1 MFNEIKIGSK
11 ITMLLLS
18 VVLLSV
24 LAISFISFRLSK
36 DSIEKRYWESL
47 SVMANLKAN
56 ELQAVFK
63 QLEYNVNFIQKSQ
76 RVQESILQS
85 RQSSDIDSMET
96 VISNRLN
103 DYMLPIQ
110 EMYGYKNIL
119 LLDVEGKIIYKSNK
133 IAKNQ
138 IIGQVYAEN
147 ETLKEKANNS
157 LYYGDLYKVG
167 KNVYMNVAAP
177 ITNQGGAV
185 IGHVVAEFNMDK
197 IYQITDDTTGLKGT
211 GEIFIAKMVGSK
223 IDLLNK
229 ERDASST
236 TVLTQTI
243 LAGDE
248 RMEAL
253 QRACKEEEG
262 YGYTIDQTGKNT
274 MANWKYIRPIGWGL
288 IVKIDLEEINKDLD
302 ALIYAFIFAGIIITV
317 IAFIIS
323 FLFSRV
329 LIAPLLSLKA
339 TLNAVARGILPNN
352 VNRETNDEIGEMA
365 TAVSNLVAALRRT
378 ANFAHAIGEGNYD
391 AHFKPMSID
400 DTLGNALITM
410 RDSIEKADERD
421 NERNWIVTGV
431 AEISQILR
439 LHNNLEELGSNI
451 ISFVAE
457 KIGAI
462 QGAFYVV
469 EEDEDDGRQFLEMKA
484 SYAYGRKKYLKSKFN
499 FAEGLVGQAAVE
511 QDTILRVE
519 VPDDYVTITSG
530 ILGDRKPKCLLL
542 VPLITDEKV
551 YGVLELAGFE
561 KFSPMHVAFTREI
574 SVIIAR
580 TIFNIKVNERTVL
593 LLQESQQM
601 GEELQHQQSILR
613 QNAEDMADTQE
624 ELKRTNTRL
633 EEQILEV
640 NRTQKRMQVLLENA
654 SEVITIYERDAK
666 VRYISPSV
674 EPILGYTQEE
684 LIGVTDIMNVCE
696 GSKDEYEELFKT
708 MLNEPNKKATVQFEY
723 QCKDG
728 TTVWLEA
735 TGTNLLSD
743 PAIRGLVV
751 NSRDITERRLAEKEA
766 RMRGQMQ
773 SLSENSLDL
782 ITRLNREGTIFY
794 INPIIKN
801 LTGMLPEDLL
811 GKNMYEVGF
820 RQEIITDWK
829 GIISDVMDK
838 NAGVNKEVT
847 FPTKKGDLT
856 MNINALPE
864 YNEHEEL
871 ESILLVAHDITE
883 RKQTELE
890 ILSINKKITES
901 INYAKRIQ
909 EAILPNTT
917 IIQELLPDSFIYY
930 KPKDVVSGDFPWF
943 LHSPERNEVFIAA
956 VDCTGHGVP
965 GALIS
970 LIGYFLLNDVVRTQ
984 KEYNTGKILDL
995 LNLGVTKTL
1004 RQDSGTKEVTT
1015 RDGMDIALCRINLSN
1030 NEVQYAGAHR
1040 PLYVVQNG
1048 ELTVIDGDKAP
1059 IGGGQLKKRDSFN
1072 CTTLNLVKGNQF
1084 YVFSDGVADQFG
1096 GTEGKKYSP
1105 RRIREVIVANQGLS
1119 MPEMQ
1124 KAIFDDFDAWK
1135 GTTKQTD
1142 DLLMIGVRF

>member
-11 ITMLLLS
+11 ITMLLLT
-18 VVLLSV
+18 VVLMSV
-24 LAISFISFRLSK
+24 FAISFISYQLSK
-36 DSIEKRYWESL
+36 DAIEKRYWESL
-47 SVMANLKAN
+47 SVMANLKSN
-56 ELQAVFK
+56 ELQSVFK
-63 QLEYNVNFIQKSQ
+63 QLEYNINFIQKSQ

-85 RQSSDIDSMET
+85 RQASDFDSMET
-96 VISNRLN
+96 VISGRLN
-103 DYMLPIQ
+103 DYMIPIQ
-110 EMYGYKNIL
+110 DMYGYRNIL

-133 IAKNQ
+133 ISKNQ

-147 ETLKEKANNS
+147 ETLKEKANNAMF
-157 LYYGDLYKVG
+157 YGDLYKIG
-167 KNVYMNVAAP
+167 KAVYMNVAAP
-177 ITNQGGAV
+177 ITSQGGAI
-185 IGHVVAEFNMDK
+185 IGHVVAEFDMDK
-197 IYQITDDTTGLKGT
+197 IYQITDDTTGLKKT

-229 ERDASST
+229 ARGASATSL
-236 TVLTQTI
+236 LTQTI
-243 LAGDE
+243 LTGDE
-248 RMEAL
+248 RMESL
-253 QRACKEEEG
+253 QRACKQDEAF
-262 YGYTIDQTGKNT
+262 GYTTDQTDKLT

-288 IVKIDLEEINKDLD
+288 IVKIDLEEVNEDLD
-302 ALIYAFIFAGIIITV
+302 NLI
-317 IAFIIS
+317 IAFVLAGVFIVCIAFAVS
-323 FLFSRV
+323 FLFSKV

-339 TLNAVARGILPNN
+339 TLVAVARGILPNQ
-352 VNRETNDEIGEMA
+352 VLRETNDEIGEMA

-378 ANFAHAIGEGNYD
+378 ANFAHSIGEGNYE
-391 AHFKPMSID
+391 AHFKPVSID

-410 RDSIEKADERD
+410 RDSIEKADDRD

-439 LHNNLEELGSNI
+439 LHNNLEELGNSITN
-451 ISFVAE
+451 FVAD
-457 KIGAI
+457 KIGAV
-462 QGAFYVV
+462 QAAFYVV
-469 EEDEDDGRQFLEMKA
+469 EEDDNNTPYLEMKA
-484 SYAYGRKKYLKSKFN
+484 SFAYGRKKYLKSRFN
-499 FAEGLVGQAAVE
+499 FAEGLVGQVAVE
-511 QDTILRVE
+511 QDTILRLE
-519 VPDDYVTITSG
+519 IPDDYVKITSG
-530 ILGDRKPKCLLL
+530 ILGDKKPKCLLL
-542 VPLITDEKV
+542 VPLITEEKL
-551 YGVLELAGFE
+551 YGVLEFAGFE
-561 KFSPMHVAFTREI
+561 KFAHMHIAFVEEI

-601 GEELQHQQSILR
+601 GEELQNQQEVLR
-613 QNAEDMADTQE
+613 QGAEEMAATQE
-624 ELKRTNTRL
+624 ELKRTNARL

-654 SEVITIYERDAK
+654 SEIITIYEKDAK

-674 EPILGYTQEE
+674 QPILGYSQDE
-684 LIGVTDIMNVCE
+684 LIGITDIIYVCE
-696 GSKDEYEELFKT
+696 DSKDEYRELFNL
-708 MLNEPNKKATVQFEY
+708 MINEPNKQATVQFEY
-723 QCKDG
+723 NCKDG

-751 NSRDITERRLAEKEA
+751 NSRDITERRLAEKET

-782 ITRLNREGTIFY
+782 ITRINAEGTVFY

-801 LTGMLPEDLL
+801 LTGMLPQDLL
-811 GKNMYEVGF
+811 GKSMYESGL
-820 RQEIITDWK
+820 RTEIIADWK
-829 GIISDVMDK
+829 EIISDVMAK
-838 NAGVNKEVT
+838 NAGVNKEVS
-847 FPTKKGDLT
+847 FPTDKGELT

-864 YNEHEEL
+864 YNEKEEL

-890 ILSINKKITES
+890 ILSINKKIRES

-909 EAILPNTT
+909 EAILPNTA
-917 IIQELLPDSFIYY
+917 IIQQLLPDSFIYY

-943 LHSPERNEVFIAA
+943 LHDAEKGEIFLAA

-970 LIGYFLLNDVVRTQ
+970 LIGYFLLNDVVKTQ
-984 KEYNTGKILDL
+984 EEYNTGRILDL
-995 LNLGVTKTL
+995 LNVAVTTTL
-1004 RQDSGTKEVTT
+1004 RQDSGLKEVTT
-1015 RDGMDIALCRINLSN
+1015 RDGMDIALCRINLKTK
-1030 NEVQYAGAHR
+1030 ELQYSGAHR
-1040 PLYVVQNG
+1040 PLYVVVNG
-1048 ELTVIDGDKAP
+1048 ELTVVDGDKAP
-1059 IGGGQLKKRDSFN
+1059 IGGGQLKKRDSFT
-1072 CTTLNLVKGNQF
+1072 CTTWALTEGGQF

-1105 RRIREVIVANQGLS
+1105 RRIRETIIANQGLT

-1124 KAIFDDFDAWK
+1124 KAIFDDFDMWK

>member
-11 ITMLLLS
+11 ITMLLIG

-24 LAISFISFRLSK
+24 FAISFISYRLSK

-63 QLEYNVNFIQKSQ
+63 QLEYNINFIQKSQ
-76 RVQESILQS
+76 RVQESIMLS
-85 RQSSDIDSMET
+85 RRTSDFDSMET

-119 LLDVEGKIIYKSNK
+119 LLDIEGKVIYKSNK
-133 IAKNQ
+133 LSKTQ
-138 IIGQVYAEN
+138 LIGQVYAEN

-177 ITNQGGAV
+177 ITNQSGGI
-185 IGHVVAEFNMDK
+185 IGHVVAEFNMEK
-197 IYQITDDTTGLKGT
+197 IYQITDDTTGLKET
-211 GEIFIAKMVGSK
+211 GEIFIAKMMGSK
-223 IDLLNK
+223 IDILNK
-229 ERDASST
+229 ERGASPST
-236 TVLTQTI
+236 LLTQTI
-243 LAGDE
+243 LVGDE

-262 YGYTIDQTGKNT
+262 YDYKIDQSGNLT

-288 IVKIDLEEINKDLD
+288 IVKIDVEEINRDLD
-302 ALIYAFIFAGIIITV
+302 ALIYAFILAGILITV
-317 IAFIIS
+317 IAFTIS

-339 TLNAVARGILPNN
+339 TLNAVARGILPNQ

-469 EEDEDDGRQFLEMKA
+469 EEDEADKPFLEMKS
-484 SYAYGRKKYLKSKFN
+484 SYAYSRQKYLKARFN

-519 VPDDYVTITSG
+519 IPDDYVTITSG
-530 ILGDRKPKCLLL
+530 ILGDRKPTCLLL

-561 KFSPMHVAFTREI
+561 KFSQMHVAFTREI

-580 TIFNIKVNERTVL
+580 TIFNIKVNERTVM

-601 GEELQHQQSILR
+601 GEELQHQQHILR

-654 SEVITIYERDAK
+654 SEVITIYEKDAK

-684 LIGVTDIMNVCE
+684 LIGLTDIMNVCE
-696 GSKDEYEELFKT
+696 GSKEEYEELFKT
-708 MLNEPNKKATVQFEY
+708 MLAEPNKKATVQFEY
-723 QCKDG
+723 QCKNG

-782 ITRLNREGTIFY
+782 ITRLTTEGTIFY

-801 LTGMLPEDLL
+801 LTGMLPQELL
-811 GKNMYEVGF
+811 GKSMYEVGF

-847 FPTKKGDLT
+847 FPTQKGDLT

-864 YNEHEEL
+864 YNEHEDL

-909 EAILPNTT
+909 EAILPNTA

-984 KEYNTGKILDL
+984 KEYNTGNILDL

-1004 RQDSGTKEVTT
+1004 RQDSGIKEVTT
-1015 RDGMDIALCRINLSN
+1015 RDGMDIALCRINLST
-1030 NEVQYAGAHR
+1030 NEVQYSGAHR

-1059 IGGGQLKKRDSFN
+1059 IGGGQLKKRDSFK
-1072 CTTLNLVKGNQF
+1072 CTTLNLSKDNQI

-1096 GTEGKKYSP
+1096 GIEGKKYSP
-1105 RRIREVIVANQGLS
+1105 RRIREIIMLNQGLA
-1119 MPEMQ
+1119 MLDMQ
-1124 KAIFDDFDAWK
+1124 KAIFDDFNEWK

-1142 DLLMIGVRF
+1142 DLLMIGMRF